1 MSAPGSPEAGDVVTE
16 HIPWEQLT
24 VQPTKDR
31 RMLWYG
37 IAAGVLVVSLLA
49 VVISR
54 LGPSSGEAQP
64 VVQAAAPAAPVAQPA
79 APVAPAP
86 PTAAAPL
93 AAVPAVAPAPAPVA
107 APLAERPLLSEADLM
122 ASGGDVPRLAAA
134 AAAEWFVLEFFTL
147 DPSEPWLERVTA
159 ASGMSIPAEA
169 APAPPEGETVSYVE
183 WTRARSVE
191 QIGAD
196 RFRASVLMRRMVARD
211 GEVYRRLPMEEAV
224 VEITLEPDGLA
235 RAASLPALGRPAALQ
250 PRALSPETIVR
261 RTDETGVEWPA
272 SLLAAAVR

>member
-1 MSAPGSPEAGDVVTE
+1 MSATGTPEAGDVVTE

-37 IAAGVLVVSLLA
+37 IAAGVLVVGLLA
-49 VVISR
+49 VIISR
-54 LGPSSGEAQP
+54 LGPSSGEMQPVTQAAPVAAAVAQP
-64 VVQAAAPAAPVAQPA
+64 AVAPVAPAAAPAAVPA
-79 APVAPAP
+79 A
-86 PTAAAPL
+86 
-93 AAVPAVAPAPAPVA
+93 APAPAPVA

-122 ASGGDVPRLAAA
+122 ASGGEVPLRAAA
-134 AAAEWFVLEFFTL
+134 AAAEWFVLEFYTL

-169 APAPPEGETVSYVE
+169 VPVPPEGETVSYVE
-183 WTRARSVE
+183 WTRARSVK
-191 QIGAD
+191 QIGAE

-211 GEVYRRLPMEEAV
+211 GEVYRRLPTEEAV
-224 VEITLEPDGLA
+224 VEIILEADGLA
-235 RAASLPALGRPAALQ
+235 RAASLPALSRPAMLQ

-261 RTDETGVEWPA
+261 RTDEAGVDWPA
-272 SLLAAAVR
+272 SLLAAAVS

>member
-1 MSAPGSPEAGDVVTE
+1 MSAPNSPEAGDVVTE

-24 VQPTKDR
+24 IQPPKDR

-37 IAAGVLVVSLLA
+37 IAGGVLVVGLLA

-54 LGPSSGEAQP
+54 LGPSSGEPQQVMPATAP
-64 VVQAAAPAAPVAQPA
+64 VAAVAQPA
-79 APVAPAP
+79 APAAVPAVAD
-86 PTAAAPL
+86 PL
-93 AAVPAVAPAPAPVA
+93 AVAPAVAPAPAPVA
-107 APLAERPLLSEADLM
+107 APLAERSLLSEADLM
-122 ASGGDVPRLAAA
+122 ASGGDVSLRRAA

-159 ASGMSIPAEA
+159 ASGMSIPAAA
-169 APAPPEGETVSYVE
+169 APVPPGEETVSYVE

-196 RFRASVLMRRMVARD
+196 RFRASVLMRRMVAPD
-211 GEVYRRLPMEEAV
+211 GVVYRRLPAEEAV
-224 VEITLEPDGLA
+224 VEMTLEPDGSM
-235 RAASLPALGRPAALQ
+235 RAASLPVLGRPVPAP

-261 RTDETGVEWPA
+261 RTDDAGVDWPA
-272 SLLAAAVR
+272 SVSAVAVG